1 MKKVCFF
8 DTKPYDKIYFD
19 PCFREAGFEP
29 VYCESKLNEK
39 SVVFAKDCEAVV
51 AFVNDRVN
59 GEVLQALSDM
69 GISIVAMRCAG
80 YNNVDFKEA
89 YGKVH
94 VVRVPAYSPHA
105 VAEFTMGMFLALNR
119 KLNRAYNRIRE
130 YNFSLIGLLGTDFYG
145 KTMGVVGTG
154 KIGQVFIDIC
164 LGFGMK
170 VLAYDPYPREREGV
184 EYVGFEA
191 LCKQSDMI
199 SLHCPLTKES
209 YHIVDE
215 KAIGNMKEGVLLVNT
230 SRGALIDSTALIEGL
245 KSGKIGA
252 AGLDV
257 YEEEGDYFYEDYS
270 GAVMPDDELARLI
283 SMPNVLLTSH
293 QAFLTRE
300 ALKNIAETTT
310 ENLRQYFDGEAL
322 SNELCYRCVKDGACK
337 REHKERCF

>member
-1 MKKVCFF
+1 MKRICFF
-8 DTKPYDKIYFD
+8 DTKPYDKLYFD
-19 PCFREAGFEP
+19 SFAGHGEFEM

-39 SVVFAKDCEAVV
+39 SVVLAKDCDAVV

-59 GEVLQALSDM
+59 EAVLQALVEM
-69 GISIVAMRCAG
+69 GISIVALRCAG
-80 YNNVDFKEA
+80 YNNVNLKEA
-89 YGKVH
+89 YGRVH
-94 VVRVPAYSPHA
+94 IVRVPAYSPYA
-105 VAEFTMGMFLALNR
+105 VAEFTMGLFLGLNR
-119 KLNRAYNRIRE
+119 KLYRAYNRIRE
-130 YNFSLIGLLGTDFYG
+130 YNFSLIGLLGTDFHG

-164 LGFGMK
+164 LGFGMR

-184 EYVGFEA
+184 QYVVFEE
-191 LCKQSDMI
+191 LCRESDMI
-199 SLHCPLTKES
+199 SLHCPLTQES

-215 KAIGNMKEGVLLVNT
+215 KAIRNMKEGVILVNT
-230 SRGALIDSTALIEGL
+230 SRGALIDAVALIDGL
-245 KSGKIGA
+245 KNGKIGA

-300 ALKNIAETTT
+300 ALQNIAETTM
-310 ENLRQYFDGEAL
+310 ENLRQFFRGEPL
-322 SNELCYRCVKDGACK
+322 TNEVCY
-337 REHKERCF
+337 EEP

>member
-8 DTKPYDKIYFD
+8 DTKPYDRIYFE
-19 PCFREAGFEP
+19 PCFTEAGFEA
-29 VYCESKLNEK
+29 VYCESKLNER

-59 GEVLQALSDM
+59 KEVLQTLFDM
-69 GISIVAMRCAG
+69 GVFLVALRCAG
-80 YNNVDFKEA
+80 YNNVDFKAA

-94 VVRVPAYSPHA
+94 IVRVPAYSPYA
-105 VAEFTMGMFLALNR
+105 VAEFTMGMLLSLNR

-130 YNFSLIGLLGTDFYG
+130 YNFSLTGLLGTDFHG

-170 VLAYDPYPREREGV
+170 ILACDPYPKEREGV
-184 EYVGFEA
+184 EYVGFEE
-191 LCKQSDMI
+191 LCRQSDMI
-199 SLHCPLTKES
+199 SLHCPLTKAS

-215 KAIGNMKEGVLLVNT
+215 KAIREMKDGVLLVNT

-245 KSGKIGA
+245 KDGKIGG

-310 ENLRQYFDGEAL
+310 ENLRRYFDGETL
-322 SNELCYRCVKDGACK
+322 PNEICYRCAMEGGCK
-337 REHKERCF
+337 KEQGGRCF

>member
-8 DTKPYDKIYFD
+8 DTKPYDKLYFD
-19 PCFREAGFEP
+19 RFAKEYGMEM
-29 VYCESKLNEK
+29 VYCESKLYDK
-39 SVVFAKDCEAVV
+39 SVVFAEGCDAVV

-59 GEVLQALSDM
+59 EKVLQRLDEM
-69 GISIVAMRCAG
+69 GIHIVAMRCAG
-80 YNNVDFKEA
+80 YNNVNLKA
-89 YGKVH
+89 AQGKVRI
-94 VVRVPAYSPHA
+94 VNVPAYSPYA
-105 VAEFTMGMFLALNR
+105 VAEFTMGMFLSLNR

-164 LGFGMK
+164 RGFGMR
-170 VLAYDPYPREREGV
+170 VLAYDLYPKEREGV
-184 EYVGFEA
+184 EYVSFET
-191 LCKQSDMI
+191 LCANSDMI

-209 YHIVDE
+209 YHMVNE
-215 KAIGNMKEGVLLVNT
+215 AAIASMKQGVILVNT
-230 SRGALIDSTALIEGL
+230 SRGALVDSAALIEGL
-245 KSGKIGA
+245 KEGKIGA

-293 QAFLTRE
+293 QAFLTKE
-300 ALKNIAETTT
+300 ALENIAETTM
-310 ENLRQYFDGEAL
+310 ENLRQYFAGETL
-322 SNELCYRCVKDGACK
+322 RNEVCIDER
-337 REHKERCF
+337 KEKTEK

>member
-19 PCFREAGFEP
+19 QLAKQFGFEMI
-29 VYCESKLNEK
+29 YCDSKLNEQ
-39 SVVFAKDCEAVV
+39 SVVFAQGCDAVI

-59 GEVLQALSDM
+59 EKVLQSLQNM
-69 GISIVAMRCAG
+69 GIFIVAMRCAG
-80 YNNVDFKEA
+80 YNNVNLKVA
-89 YGKVH
+89 YGKVRI
-94 VVRVPAYSPHA
+94 VNVPAYSPYA

-130 YNFSLIGLLGTDFYG
+130 YNFSLIGLLGTDLYG

-170 VLAYDPYPREREGV
+170 VLAFDPFPREREGV
-184 EYVGFEA
+184 RYVPFKE
-191 LCKQSDMI
+191 LCANSDMI

-209 YHIVDE
+209 YHMVDTE
-215 KAIGNMKEGVLLVNT
+215 AIASMKDGVILVNT
-230 SRGALIDSTALIEGL
+230 SRGALVDSSALIEGL
-245 KSGKIGA
+245 KEGKVGA

-270 GAVMPDDELARLI
+270 GAIMPDDELARLI

-300 ALKNIAETTT
+300 ALKNIAETTM
-310 ENLRQYFDGEAL
+310 ENLRQYFSGEQL
-322 SNELCYRCVKDGACK
+322 QNEVKDSS
-337 REHKERCF
+337 RKE

>member
-8 DTKPYDKIYFD
+8 DTKPYDKLYFD
-19 PCFREAGFEP
+19 QFAKEAELEL
-29 VYCESKLNEK
+29 VYCEAKLNEK
-39 SVVFAKDCEAVV
+39 SVVFAQGCDAVV

-59 GEVLQALSDM
+59 REVLQTLYHM
-69 GISIVAMRCAG
+69 GITIVAMRCAG

-94 VVRVPAYSPHA
+94 IVRVPAYSPHA
-105 VAEFTMGMFLALNR
+105 VAEFTMGMFLSLNR
-119 KLNRAYNRIRE
+119 KIYRAYNRIRE

-154 KIGQVFIDIC
+154 KIGQVFVDIC

-170 VLAYDPYPREREGV
+170 VLACDPFPKKREGV
-184 EYVGFEA
+184 RYVTLEE
-191 LCKQSDMI
+191 LCRQSDMI
-199 SLHCPLTKES
+199 SLHCPLTRES

-215 KAIGNMKEGVLLVNT
+215 AAIQNMKTGVILVNT
-230 SRGALIDSTALIEGL
+230 SRGALIDATALIEGL

-300 ALKNIAETTT
+300 ALKNIAETTVK
-310 ENLRQYFDGEAL
+310 NLKQYFDGEDL
-322 SNELCYRCVKDGACK
+322 PNEICVHCIRDGRC
-337 REHKERCF
+337 RKEQTGRCF

>member
-1 MKKVCFF
+1 MRIAFF
-8 DTKPYDKIYFD
+8 DAKPYDKPSFDRFGQENGIKFKYF
-19 PCFREAGFEP
+19 EA
-29 VYCESKLNEK
+29 KLNEDT
-39 SVVFAKDCEAVV
+39 VELARGFDGVC
-51 AFVNDRVN
+51 AFVNDTVN
-59 GEVLQALSDM
+59 ATVIDRLVEL
-69 GISIVAMRCAG
+69 GITTVAMRCAG
-80 YNNVDFKEA
+80 YNNVDMRYA

-94 VVRVPAYSPHA
+94 VVRVPAYSPYA
-105 VAEFTMGMFLALNR
+105 VAEFTMGMFLSLNR
-119 KLNRAYNRIRE
+119 KLYRAYNRIRE
-130 YNFSLIGLLGTDFYG
+130 YNFSLIGLLGTDFHG

-170 VLAYDPYPREREGV
+170 VLAYDPYPKEREGV
-184 EYVGFEA
+184 RYVSFED
-191 LCKQSDMI
+191 LCRHSDMI

-209 YHIVDE
+209 YHLVDE
-215 KAIGNMKEGVLLVNT
+215 EAICTMKDGVMLVNT

-245 KSGKIGA
+245 KNGKIGA

-270 GAVMPDDELARLI
+270 GAVMPDDELARII

-300 ALKNIAETTT
+300 ALKNIAETTM
-310 ENLRQYFDGEAL
+310 ENLRQYFAGESL
-322 SNELCYRCVKDGACK
+322 PNEICYRCAKEGNCK